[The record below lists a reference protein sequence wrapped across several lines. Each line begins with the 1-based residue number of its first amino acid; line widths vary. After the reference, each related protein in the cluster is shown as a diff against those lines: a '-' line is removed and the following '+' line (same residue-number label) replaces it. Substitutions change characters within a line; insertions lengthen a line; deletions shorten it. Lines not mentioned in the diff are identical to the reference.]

1 MAYRTLEELR
11 SELLSRLGMGAM
23 GMSGGANAGLIN
35 SFLRNGQAQLYRLQ
49 DWKHLQDY
57 KELTTGVGQNLYD
70 YPTAGTMDTT
80 IGCDRDQR
88 VMRIETIIGG
98 QYLCLRE
105 GINTEQWTN
114 METRGSPQRYER
126 LKQILIYPKSEAA
139 YTLRVWFVA
148 DLDRFTQDGDRAT
161 LDDEMIL
168 LHALA
173 NAKAHYRQ
181 PDAKMYEGQLNT
193 LLASLRSQSFSSDGV
208 YRREPQTE
216 VERRPLLVGRDI

>member
-23 GMSGGANAGLIN
+23 GMSGGSNAGLIN

-57 KELTTGVGQNLYD
+57 KDFTTGVGQNLYD

-80 IGCDRDQR
+80 IGCDRDKRILR
-88 VMRIETIIGG
+88 VETTIAG

-105 GINTEQWTN
+105 GINTEHWTN

-126 LKQILIYPKSEAA
+126 FKQIMIYPKSEAV
-139 YTLRVWFVA
+139 YTLRAWFVA
-148 DLDRFTQDGDRAT
+148 DLHRFTQDGDRAT
-161 LDDEMIL
+161 MDDEMIL

-181 PDAKMYEGQLNT
+181 PDAKTYEGQLNE
-193 LLASLRSQSFSSDGV
+193 LLGSLRTQSFGSNGV
-208 YRREPQTE
+208 YRREPQGE